1 MTSKKITKTKRH
13 LIETA
18 RDLFAKKG
26 KDNVTMNEIAT
37 ASNKGRRT
45 LYTYFKNKEDI
56 YRTAIKFELNL
67 IITDLEDN
75 LNSTI
80 SSYAKLKKHLITH
93 LYSTKEVVQ
102 RNGTLRAAFFRD
114 ILEVERYRKELD
126 KAERKIIKDI
136 LDEGISNGE
145 FIQCNTD
152 ILSIITLNALKGLE
166 VPYIINNIS
175 SDLEKNRNEIIDLV
189 FKGIKKHP

>member
-1 MTSKKITKTKRH
+1 MTSKKITKTKKH

-37 ASNKGRRT
+37 TSNKGRRT
-45 LYTYFKNKEDI
+45 LYTYFRNKEEV
-56 YRTAIKFELNL
+56 YKTVVKFELSL
-67 IITDLEDN
+67 IISELEEN
-75 LNSTI
+75 LKTKV
-80 SSYAKLKKHLITH
+80 SSYTKLKKHLITH
-93 LYSTKEVVQ
+93 LYSTKKVVQ

-126 KAERKIIKDI
+126 NTERKIIKEI
-136 LDEGISNGE
+136 LDEGIKKGE
-145 FIQCNTD
+145 FIECNTD

-175 SDLEKNRNEIIDLV
+175 SDLEKNRNDIIDLV
-189 FKGIKKHP
+189 FKGIKK